1 MSPPSHQ
8 CTTHRPRQDYLLA
21 GLFSCSR
28 LRLCAGFQLITQ
40 AVHKLQAQS
49 SSLRTA
55 QSRDAGVYPEC
66 LRGEVIRACPPGRR
80 PQGRPEP
87 HRSDYS
93 SRLPLAAGRTRAGGF
108 AWVAACDPCPGILQ
122 KVNNDCCVSA
132 GFGLFFQWTGADSL
146 SLSSETYLFA
156 CLVDFFNN
164 CSRYSRYC
172 RLSDSGSE
180 GQPLLWWWSVNDW
193 YCSSVS
199 SS

>member
-1 MSPPSHQ
+1 MLVSPPSHQ

-28 LRLCAGFQLITQ
+28 LRLCAGFQLMTQ

-55 QSRDAGVYPEC
+55 QSRDAGIYPEC

-87 HRSDYS
+87 HWSDYS
-93 SRLPLAAGRTRAGGF
+93 SRLPLTAGRTRAGGF

-132 GFGLFFQWTGADSL
+132 GFGLFFQ
-146 SLSSETYLFA
+146 
-156 CLVDFFNN
+156 
-164 CSRYSRYC
+164 
-172 RLSDSGSE
+172 
-180 GQPLLWWWSVNDW
+180 
-193 YCSSVS
+193 
-199 SS
+199 